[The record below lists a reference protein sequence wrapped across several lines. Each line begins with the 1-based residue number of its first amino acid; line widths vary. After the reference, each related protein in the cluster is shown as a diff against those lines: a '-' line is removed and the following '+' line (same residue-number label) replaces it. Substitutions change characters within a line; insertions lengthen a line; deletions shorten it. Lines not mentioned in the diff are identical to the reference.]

1 MEGVVALL
9 IPIVG
14 SVGLF
19 TAIAFGLFFKY
30 KTKKA
35 LAERVPADSL
45 AEWFNA
51 ESKAKALS
59 NRGAALRW
67 GGFLTGLGLGV
78 LIGCLSTISAGDIG
92 DAYIT
97 FIIIACA
104 LLFGGGGLVG
114 AYFLERKFDKTN
126 KD

>member
-1 MEGVVALL
+1 MEGTLALFV
-9 IPIVG
+9 PII
-14 SVGLF
+14 SSIGLF
-19 TAIAFGLFFKY
+19 TAISLGLFFKY

-51 ESKAKALS
+51 ESKAKALR

-67 GGFLTGLGLGV
+67 GGFLTGVGLGV
-78 LIGCLSTISAGDIG
+78 LVGCLSTISAGDIG
-92 DAYIT
+92 DAYTT
-97 FIIIACA
+97 FIVISCA
-104 LLFGGGGLVG
+104 LLFGGAGLIG
-114 AYFLERKFDKTN
+114 AYFLEKKLDKSN